1 MRIRETSSKRLL
13 EHFQKL
19 GNHSSVYER
28 NLGSNQGL
36 HVICPSGVVSFS
48 FAQKHFPR

>member
-36 HVICPSGVVSFS
+36 SCHMSFW
-48 FAQKHFPR
+48 RR